1 MTDTIADRNPRSIPG
16 NITSPGALAAIIT
29 GNFEHQLDA
38 QEGLADLFEAGF
50 AKDQLAM
57 FQVGAAAET
66 DSAQDRPPIP
76 AASHDSAGLGSSG
89 VLVGAIGA
97 AAVVAAAPALG
108 PAAGAIAGAG
118 ASFGAF
124 VDAVAGADH
133 DDAEPEQPR
142 EAAPPHPSPRRSG
155 TLIAV
160 SAPTM
165 EQQRRAVE
173 ILRALGGVEIE
184 CTEGSIVDGRWID
197 FDPKVPPLLVE

>member
-1 MTDTIADRNPRSIPG
+1 MTDTIIDRSPRAIPG
-16 NITSPGALAAIIT
+16 NITSPGALTGIIT

-38 QEGLADLFEAGF
+38 QEGLADLYEAGF

-57 FQVGAAAET
+57 FPVGAAAES
-66 DSAQDRPPIP
+66 DSSQDRSKSPTEHH
-76 AASHDSAGLGSSG
+76 AAADTGSSG

-108 PAAGAIAGAG
+108 PAAGAIAGVG

-124 VDAVAGADH
+124 VDAVAGAEH
-133 DDAEPEQPR
+133 DDAKAEQPSD
-142 EAAPPHPSPRRSG
+142 APTAHPSPRRSG

-173 ILRALGGVEIE
+173 ILRAHGGAEIE

>member
-1 MTDTIADRNPRSIPG
+1 MTDTTADRSPHSIPG
-16 NITSPGALAAIIT
+16 NITSPGALVGIIT

-38 QEGLADLFEAGF
+38 QEALAALFEAGF
-50 AKDQLAM
+50 ANDQLAM
-57 FQVGAAAET
+57 FPVGAAAET
-66 DSAQDRPPIP
+66 EGSQDRSSMPP
-76 AASHDSAGLGSSG
+76 ASHDSAGVGSSG

-97 AAVVAAAPALG
+97 AAMVAAVPALG

-124 VDAVAGADH
+124 VDAVAGADP

-142 EAAPPHPSPRRSG
+142 EAAPQPLSPRRSG

-165 EQQRRAVE
+165 QQQRRAVE
-173 ILRALGGVEIE
+173 LLRAHGGVEIE
-184 CTEGSIVDGRWID
+184 CTEGSIVDGQWID
-197 FDPKVPPLLVE
+197 FDPKAPPLLVE

>member
-1 MTDTIADRNPRSIPG
+1 MTDTTADRSPHGIPG
-16 NITSPGALAAIIT
+16 NITSPGALAGIIT

-38 QEGLADLFEAGF
+38 QEALADLFEAGF

-57 FQVGAAAET
+57 FPVGAAAEA
-66 DSAQDRPPIP
+66 DGPQDRPAIP
-76 AASHDSAGLGSSG
+76 AARHDSAGGNSG
-89 VLVGAIGA
+89 VLIGAIGA
-97 AAVVAAAPALG
+97 AAMVAAAPALG

-133 DDAEPEQPR
+133 DEAEPEQPR

-155 TLIAV
+155 TLIAF

-165 EQQRRAVE
+165 QQQRRAVE
-173 ILRALGGVEIE
+173 ILRAHGGVEIE
-184 CTEGSIVDGRWID
+184 CTEGSIIDGRWVD

>member
-1 MTDTIADRNPRSIPG
+1 MTDTTIDRSPHAIPG
-16 NITSPGALAAIIT
+16 NITSPGALTGIIT

-50 AKDQLAM
+50 AKELLAM
-57 FQVGAAAET
+57 FPVGAAAEA
-66 DSAQDRPPIP
+66 D
-76 AASHDSAGLGSSG
+76 ASHDRSKMHTDHHASAGTGNSG

-97 AAVVAAAPALG
+97 AAVVAAVPALG
-108 PAAGAIAGAG
+108 PAAGAIAGVG

-124 VDAVAGADH
+124 VDVAAGADH

-142 EAAPPHPSPRRSG
+142 EAPPAHPSLRRSG

-173 ILRALGGVEIE
+173 ILRAHGGAEIE
-184 CTEGSIVDGRWID
+184 CTEGSIVDGRWVD
-197 FDPKVPPLLVE
+197 FDPEVPPLLVE

>member
-1 MTDTIADRNPRSIPG
+1 MTDTIADRSLRSIPG
-16 NITSPGALAAIIT
+16 SITSPGALAGIIT

-38 QEGLADLFEAGF
+38 QEGLANLFAAGF
-50 AKDQLAM
+50 AKEQLAM
-57 FQVGAAAET
+57 FPVGAVAEA
-66 DSAQDRPPIP
+66 DS
-76 AASHDSAGLGSSG
+76 SHDRSKIPTDHRASGDTGSSG

-97 AAVVAAAPALG
+97 AAMVAAVPALG

-133 DDAEPEQPR
+133 HDAEPEQPR

-173 ILRALGGVEIE
+173 ILRAHGGAEIE

-197 FDPKVPPLLVE
+197 FDPKVPPRLVD